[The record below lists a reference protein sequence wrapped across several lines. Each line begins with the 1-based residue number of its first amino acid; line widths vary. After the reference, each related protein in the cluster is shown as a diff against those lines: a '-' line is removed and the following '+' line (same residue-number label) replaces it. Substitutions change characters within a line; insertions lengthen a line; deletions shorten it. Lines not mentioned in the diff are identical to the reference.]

1 MADTIGKKVKNYT
14 YGSSNYELHYDKHS
28 GRSALYRVEGSILK
42 TRITVFEGG
51 LLNSEGKNDPN
62 LKDWL

>member
-28 GRSALYRVEGSILK
+28 GRSALYRVDRVGLK
-42 TRITVFEGG
+42 RQRIPVFESG
-51 LLNSEGKNDPN
+51 LLNSE
-62 LKDWL
+62 